1 MTWVN
6 SHEKLVIDLHENS
19 NSHRST
25 TNDIKPAKLFIDD
38 QSHIISRRGGPTD
51 LVFVPK
57 FT

>member
-25 TNDIKPAKLFIDD
+25 TNDIKPAKLFINEP
-38 QSHIISRRGGPTD
+38 SPIISRRGGPTD
-51 LVFVPK
+51 LLFGPT